1 MAANASQVLF
11 SQRKS
16 SLSPLHKIDK
26 YGALH
31 SITLQ
36 MVKAPSSHAL
46 DRKFKPWRRGK
57 SQNSNK
63 RSSLKQQLRGHERL
77 LKKSTDDAH
86 RQSLL
91 QKIEELKH
99 EIANKEV
106 AEKERKNAKQSHG
119 SRFLERQKLVR
130 MQHNAQKEENS
141 EQLDR
146 VALDQIYVGHFP
158 LDTKYLCLF
167 RNGQR
172 RKDPLK
178 VLSQRSRIRH
188 RILYQQLALAEHKD
202 WISEDQYARV
212 ENIKKKF
219 SAWTVQE
226 ERTYFGQEEDIA
238 SNNVTPKDD
247 SRFTAAPQ
255 HEAVLAAAEQIEKE
269 LENEADLDSHEED
282 ESSSDSESEIDP
294 LQSSVKRQKESLPSS
309 RNDPKENDSTA
320 DSSSDD
326 SSTGSNSSGESN
338 SNRRDIV
345 NEDTSGMDT
354 NDNAAFVAD
363 EDDDFFVDLDD
374 KKASEENPFFNP
386 RQNVE
391 PFIAPKGDKSKGWS
405 TQKQRPGQWQGKK
418 DRPPNFKKRRGNH
431 K

>member
-1 MAANASQVLF
+1 
-11 SQRKS
+11 
-16 SLSPLHKIDK
+16 
-26 YGALH
+26 
-31 SITLQ
+31 
-36 MVKAPSSHAL
+36 
-46 DRKFKPWRRGK
+46 
-57 SQNSNK
+57 
-63 RSSLKQQLRGHERL
+63 

-86 RQSLL
+86 KQNLL
-91 QKIEELKH
+91 QQIEELKQ
-99 EIANKEV
+99 EIANKKV
-106 AEKERKNAKQSHG
+106 AETERKNAKQSHG

-130 MQHNAQKEENS
+130 MQHNAQKEQNS

-188 RILYQQLALAEHKD
+188 RILFQQLAAAEHKD
-202 WISEDQYARV
+202 WISEDQYTRV
-212 ENIKKKF
+212 DNIRKKL

-226 ERTYFGQEEDIA
+226 ERTYFGEEEDIV

-247 SRFTAAPQ
+247 SRFTVAPQ
-255 HEAVLAAAEQIEKE
+255 HETVLAVAEQIEKQ
-269 LENEADLDSHEED
+269 LEDEDGLDSSEED
-282 ESSSDSESEIDP
+282 ESSSESESEIDQ
-294 LQSSVKRQKESLPSS
+294 LQSSEKRQKDSLPSS
-309 RNDPKENDSTA
+309 HNDPKEKDSTD

-326 SSTGSNSSGESN
+326 SSTSSSSSNESN
-338 SNRRDIV
+338 ANRRDVV
-345 NEDTSGMDT
+345 NEDTSGMGT
-354 NDNAAFVAD
+354 NESVALVAD

-374 KKASEENPFFNP
+374 KKASVENPFSNP

-391 PFIAPKGDKSKGWS
+391 SFIAPKGDKSKGWS

-418 DRPPNFKKRRGNH
+418 DRTANFKKRRGNH
-431 K
+431 S